1 MRVSTLSIYNL
12 ANSSMS
18 EANQALV
25 RTQEQISTGKRI
37 LSAADDPVA
46 ATRIQQL
53 NRNIASVDQFSR
65 NIDIAENN
73 LALEETSLNGATN
86 LLQRIQ
92 ELAVQ
97 AGNTAVLSP
106 SEYASLADEVN
117 IRLDELVGI
126 ANTQN
131 SNGDY
136 IFAGFKSDNQPFSG
150 DSSNGYQF
158 NGDEGQLRI
167 EIDNSTTVA
176 SNDSAKAIFVDVP
189 SDANNVATSVNPNNR
204 SDPSISVSVG
214 NIVDQEAYDKFYPED
229 IIIQFNEDA
238 NVSPDAKNFTVT
250 ERSTGKVI
258 AADQLYTP
266 GETLTYNGVELTITG
281 NPASADSGAGLVGDQ
296 VFVDSADTQDVITTL
311 LRFRDALNGYDG
323 SAEGVARL
331 ENSVGSTINNLRNAQ
346 ASISEVVSSIG
357 ARNNVLESTR
367 SLHADTNLA
376 SKELLSNLSD
386 LDFAEASTRLQLESF
401 ILQAAQ
407 ASFLRVS
414 ELSLI
419 NQL

>member
-136 IFAGFKSDNQPFSG
+136 IFAGFKSDNQPFTG

-189 SDANNVATSVNPNNR
+189 SDVNNVATSVNPNNR

-214 NIVDQEAYDKFYPED
+214 NIVDQEAYDEFYPED

-376 SKELLSNLSD
+376 SKELLSHLSD

>member
-12 ANSSMS
+12 ANSSMGD
-18 EANQALV
+18 ANKALV

-37 LSAADDPVA
+37 LTAADDPVA

-53 NRNIASVDQFSR
+53 NRNIASIDQFSR
-65 NIDIAENN
+65 NIAVAENN
-73 LALEETSLNGATN
+73 LALEETSLSGATN
-86 LLQRIQ
+86 LLQRMQ

-117 IRLDELVGI
+117 IRLEELVGI

-136 IFAGFKSDNQPFSG
+136 IFAGFKSDNQPFTG
-150 DSSNGYQF
+150 DSTNGYQF
-158 NGDEGQLRI
+158 NGDEGQLQI
-167 EIDNSTTVA
+167 KIDNSTTIA
-176 SNDSAKAIFVDVP
+176 SNDTAKAIFVDIP
-189 SDANNVATSVNPNNR
+189 SETNNVATSVNPNNR
-204 SDPSISVSVG
+204 SNPSISISVG
-214 NIVDQEAYDKFYPED
+214 NIVDQEVYDEFYPED

-258 AADQLYTP
+258 AADQLYTS
-266 GETLTYNGVELTITG
+266 GEILIYNGVEISITG
-281 NPASADSGAGLVGDQ
+281 NPASADIGAGLVGDQ
-296 VFVDSADTQDVITTL
+296 LFVDSADTQDVITTL
-311 LRFRDALNGYDG
+311 LRFRDALNSYDG
-323 SAEGVARL
+323 SAAGVARL

-367 SLHADTNLA
+367 NLHADTNLV
-376 SKELLSNLSD
+376 SKELLSSLSD

>member
-1 MRVSTLSIYNL
+1 M
-12 ANSSMS
+12 AD
-18 EANQALV
+18 ANQALV

-37 LSAADDPVA
+37 LTAADDPVA

-53 NRNIASVDQFSR
+53 NRNIASVEQFSR

-73 LALEETSLNGATN
+73 LAVEETTLSGATT

-92 ELAVQ
+92 ELAIQ

-106 SEYASLADEVN
+106 SEYSSLADEVS

-126 ANTQN
+126 ANKKN

-136 IFAGFKSDNQPFSG
+136 IFAGFKSDNQPFTG
-150 DSSNGYQF
+150 DSENGYQF

-167 EIDNSTTVA
+167 KIDNATTIA
-176 SNDSAKAIFVDVP
+176 SNDTAKAIFVDVP
-189 SDANNVATSVNPNNR
+189 SDENNVITSVNSNNR
-204 SDPSISVSVG
+204 SMPSISVSVG
-214 NIVDQEAYDKFYPED
+214 NIVDQEVYDEFYPED
-229 IIIQFNEDA
+229 MIIQFNDD
-238 NVSPDAKNFTVT
+238 NPGKNFTVT
-250 ERSTGKVI
+250 ERSSGKVI
-258 AADQLYTP
+258 AADVTYTS

-281 NPASADSGAGLVGDQ
+281 NPASADTGAGLVGDQ
-296 VFVDSADTQDVITTL
+296 LFVDSANTQDVITTM
-311 LRFRDALNGYDG
+311 LRFRDALNSYDG
-323 SAEGVARL
+323 SPEGVARL

-367 SLHADTNLA
+367 NLHQDTNLV

-401 ILQAAQ
+401 ILQASQ

>member
-12 ANSSMS
+12 ANRSMAD
-18 EANQALV
+18 ANQALV

-37 LSAADDPVA
+37 LTAADDPVA

-53 NRNIASVDQFSR
+53 NRNIASVEQFSR

-73 LALEETSLNGATN
+73 LAVEETTLSGATT

-92 ELAVQ
+92 ELAIQ

-106 SEYASLADEVN
+106 SEYSSLADEVS

-126 ANTQN
+126 ANKKN

-136 IFAGFKSDNQPFSG
+136 IFAGFKSDNQPFTG
-150 DSSNGYQF
+150 DSENGYQF

-167 EIDNSTTVA
+167 KIDNATTIA
-176 SNDSAKAIFVDVP
+176 SNDTAKAIFVDVP
-189 SDANNVATSVNPNNR
+189 SDENNVITSVNSNNR
-204 SDPSISVSVG
+204 SMPSISVSVG
-214 NIVDQEAYDKFYPED
+214 NIVDQEVYDEFYPED
-229 IIIQFNEDA
+229 MIIQFNDD
-238 NVSPDAKNFTVT
+238 NPGKNFTVT
-250 ERSTGKVI
+250 ERSSGKVI
-258 AADQLYTP
+258 AADVTYTS

-281 NPASADSGAGLVGDQ
+281 NPASADTGAGLVGDQ
-296 VFVDSADTQDVITTL
+296 LFVDSANTQDVITTM
-311 LRFRDALNGYDG
+311 LRFRDALNSYDG
-323 SAEGVARL
+323 SPEGVARL

-367 SLHADTNLA
+367 NLHQDTNLV

-401 ILQAAQ
+401 ILQASQ

>member
-258 AADQLYTP
+258 AADQLYTS
-266 GETLTYNGVELTITG
+266 GEILIYNGVEISITG

>member
-1 MRVSTLSIYNL
+1 
-12 ANSSMS
+12 
-18 EANQALV
+18 
-25 RTQEQISTGKRI
+25 
-37 LSAADDPVA
+37 
-46 ATRIQQL
+46 
-53 NRNIASVDQFSR
+53 
-65 NIDIAENN
+65 
-73 LALEETSLNGATN
+73 
-86 LLQRIQ
+86 
-92 ELAVQ
+92 
-97 AGNTAVLSP
+97 
-106 SEYASLADEVN
+106 
-117 IRLDELVGI
+117 VGI

-136 IFAGFKSDNQPFSG
+136 IFAGFKSDNQPFTG

-167 EIDNSTTVA
+167 KIDNSTTIA
-176 SNDSAKAIFVDVP
+176 SNDTAKAIFVDVP

-204 SDPSISVSVG
+204 SNPSISVSVG
-214 NIVDQEAYDKFYPED
+214 NIVDQEAYDEFYPED

-258 AADQLYTP
+258 AADQLYTS

-311 LRFRDALNGYDG
+311 LRFRDALNSYDG

>member
-1 MRVSTLSIYNL
+1 M
-12 ANSSMS
+12 AD
-18 EANQALV
+18 ANQALV

-37 LSAADDPVA
+37 LTAADDPVA

-53 NRNIASVDQFSR
+53 NRNIASVEQFSR
-65 NIDIAENN
+65 NIDIADNN
-73 LALEETSLNGATN
+73 LAVEETTLSGATT

-92 ELAVQ
+92 ELAIQ

-106 SEYASLADEVN
+106 SEYSSLADEVS

-126 ANTQN
+126 ANKKN

-136 IFAGFKSDNQPFSG
+136 IFAGFKSDNQPFTG
-150 DSSNGYQF
+150 DSENGYQF

-167 EIDNSTTVA
+167 KIDNATTIA
-176 SNDSAKAIFVDVP
+176 SNDTAKAIFVDIP
-189 SDANNVATSVNPNNR
+189 SDENNVTTSVNSSNR
-204 SDPSISVSVG
+204 SMPSISVSVG
-214 NIVDQEAYDKFYPED
+214 NIVDQEVYDEFYPED
-229 IIIQFNEDA
+229 MIIQFNDD
-238 NVSPDAKNFTVT
+238 NPGKNFTVT
-250 ERSTGKVI
+250 ERSSGKVI
-258 AADQLYTP
+258 AADVTYTS

-281 NPASADSGAGLVGDQ
+281 NPASADTGAGLVGDQ
-296 VFVDSADTQDVITTL
+296 LFVDSANTQDVITTM
-311 LRFRDALNGYDG
+311 LRFRDALNSYDG
-323 SAEGVARL
+323 SPEGVARL

-367 SLHADTNLA
+367 NLHQDTNLV

-401 ILQAAQ
+401 ILQASQ

>member
-386 LDFAEASTRLQLESF
+386 LDFAEASTRLQLQSF

>member
-136 IFAGFKSDNQPFSG
+136 IFAGFKSDNQPFTG

-167 EIDNSTTVA
+167 KIDNSTTIA

-376 SKELLSNLSD
+376 SKELLSHLSD

-401 ILQAAQ
+401 VLQAAQ

>member
-136 IFAGFKSDNQPFSG
+136 IFAGFKSDNQPFTG

-167 EIDNSTTVA
+167 KIDNSTTIA

-189 SDANNVATSVNPNNR
+189 SDANNVATSVNPSNR
-204 SDPSISVSVG
+204 SNPSISVSVG
-214 NIVDQEAYDKFYPED
+214 NIVDQEAYDEFYPED

-331 ENSVGSTINNLRNAQ
+331 ESSVGSTINNLRNAQ

>member
-136 IFAGFKSDNQPFSG
+136 IFAGFKSDNQPFTG
-150 DSSNGYQF
+150 DSSSGYQF

-167 EIDNSTTVA
+167 KIDNSTTIA

-189 SDANNVATSVNPNNR
+189 SDANNVATSVNPSNR
-204 SDPSISVSVG
+204 SNPSISVSVG
-214 NIVDQEAYDKFYPED
+214 NIVDQEAYDEFYPED

-331 ENSVGSTINNLRNAQ
+331 ESSVGSTINNLRNAQ

>member
-136 IFAGFKSDNQPFSG
+136 IFAGFKSDNQPFTG
-150 DSSNGYQF
+150 DSSSGYQF

-167 EIDNSTTVA
+167 KIDNSTTIA

-189 SDANNVATSVNPNNR
+189 SDANNVATSVNPSNR
-204 SDPSISVSVG
+204 SNPSISVSVG
-214 NIVDQEAYDKFYPED
+214 NIVDQEAYDEFYPED

-258 AADQLYTP
+258 AANVTYTS

-331 ENSVGSTINNLRNAQ
+331 ESSVGSTINNLRNAQ

>member
-1 MRVSTLSIYNL
+1 MVMRVSTLSIYNL
-12 ANSSMS
+12 ANRSMAD
-18 EANQALV
+18 ANQALV

-37 LSAADDPVA
+37 LTAADDPVA

-53 NRNIASVDQFSR
+53 NRNIASVEQFSR

-73 LALEETSLNGATN
+73 LAVEETTLSGATT

-92 ELAVQ
+92 ELAIQ

-106 SEYASLADEVN
+106 SEYSSLADEVS

-126 ANTQN
+126 ANKKN

-136 IFAGFKSDNQPFSG
+136 IFAGFKSDNQPFTG
-150 DSSNGYQF
+150 DSENGYQF

-167 EIDNSTTVA
+167 KIDNATTIA
-176 SNDSAKAIFVDVP
+176 SNDTAKAIFVDIP
-189 SDANNVATSVNPNNR
+189 SDENNVTTSVNSNNR
-204 SDPSISVSVG
+204 SMPSISVSVG
-214 NIVDQEAYDKFYPED
+214 NIVDQEVYDEFYPED
-229 IIIQFNEDA
+229 MIIQFNDD
-238 NVSPDAKNFTVT
+238 NPGKNFTVT
-250 ERSTGKVI
+250 ERSSGKVI
-258 AADQLYTP
+258 AADVTYAS

-281 NPASADSGAGLVGDQ
+281 NPASADTGAGLVGDQ
-296 VFVDSADTQDVITTL
+296 LFVDSANTQDVITTM
-311 LRFRDALNGYDG
+311 LRFRDALNSYDG
-323 SAEGVARL
+323 SPEGVARL

-367 SLHADTNLA
+367 NLHQDTNLV

-401 ILQAAQ
+401 ILQASQ

>member
-150 DSSNGYQF
+150 DSNNGYQF

-189 SDANNVATSVNPNNR
+189 SDVNNVATSVNPNNR

-376 SKELLSNLSD
+376 SKELLSSLSD

>member
-1 MRVSTLSIYNL
+1 
-12 ANSSMS
+12 MS

-136 IFAGFKSDNQPFSG
+136 IFAGFKSDNQPFTG
-150 DSSNGYQF
+150 DSSSGYQF

-167 EIDNSTTVA
+167 KIDNSTTIA

-189 SDANNVATSVNPNNR
+189 SDANNVATSVNPSNR
-204 SDPSISVSVG
+204 SNPSISVSVG
-214 NIVDQEAYDKFYPED
+214 NIVDQEAYDEFYPED

-331 ENSVGSTINNLRNAQ
+331 ESSVGSTINNLRNAQ

>member
-106 SEYASLADEVN
+106 SEYASLADDVN

-136 IFAGFKSDNQPFSG
+136 IFVGFK
-150 DSSNGYQF
+150 
-158 NGDEGQLRI
+158 R
-167 EIDNSTTVA
+167 
-176 SNDSAKAIFVDVP
+176 
-189 SDANNVATSVNPNNR
+189 
-204 SDPSISVSVG
+204 
-214 NIVDQEAYDKFYPED
+214 
-229 IIIQFNEDA
+229 
-238 NVSPDAKNFTVT
+238 
-250 ERSTGKVI
+250 
-258 AADQLYTP
+258 
-266 GETLTYNGVELTITG
+266 YN
-281 NPASADSGAGLVGDQ
+281 
-296 VFVDSADTQDVITTL
+296 
-311 LRFRDALNGYDG
+311 
-323 SAEGVARL
+323 
-331 ENSVGSTINNLRNAQ
+331 
-346 ASISEVVSSIG
+346 
-357 ARNNVLESTR
+357 
-367 SLHADTNLA
+367 
-376 SKELLSNLSD
+376 
-386 LDFAEASTRLQLESF
+386 
-401 ILQAAQ
+401 
-407 ASFLRVS
+407 
-414 ELSLI
+414 
-419 NQL
+419 

>member
-136 IFAGFKSDNQPFSG
+136 IFAGFKSDNQPFTG
-150 DSSNGYQF
+150 DSSSGYQF

-167 EIDNSTTVA
+167 KIDNSTTIA

-204 SDPSISVSVG
+204 SNPSISVSVG
-214 NIVDQEAYDKFYPED
+214 NIVDQEAYDEFYPED

-331 ENSVGSTINNLRNAQ
+331 ESSVGSTINNLRNAQ

>member
-12 ANSSMS
+12 ANRSMAD
-18 EANQALV
+18 ANQALV

-37 LSAADDPVA
+37 LTAADDPVA

-53 NRNIASVDQFSR
+53 NRNIASVEQFSR
-65 NIDIAENN
+65 NIDIADNN
-73 LALEETSLNGATN
+73 LAVEETTLSGATT

-92 ELAVQ
+92 ELAIQ

-106 SEYASLADEVN
+106 SEYSSLADEVS

-126 ANTQN
+126 ANKKN

-136 IFAGFKSDNQPFSG
+136 IFAGFKSDNQPFTG
-150 DSSNGYQF
+150 DSENGYQF

-167 EIDNSTTVA
+167 KIDNATTIA
-176 SNDSAKAIFVDVP
+176 SNDTAKAIFVDIP
-189 SDANNVATSVNPNNR
+189 SDENNVTTSVNSNNR
-204 SDPSISVSVG
+204 SMPSISVSVG
-214 NIVDQEAYDKFYPED
+214 NIVDQEVYDEFYPED
-229 IIIQFNEDA
+229 MIIQFNDD
-238 NVSPDAKNFTVT
+238 NPGKNFTVT
-250 ERSTGKVI
+250 ERSSGKVI
-258 AADQLYTP
+258 AADVTYTS

-281 NPASADSGAGLVGDQ
+281 NPASADTGAGLVGDQ
-296 VFVDSADTQDVITTL
+296 LFVDSANTQDVITTM
-311 LRFRDALNGYDG
+311 LRFRDALNSYDG
-323 SAEGVARL
+323 SPEGVARL

-367 SLHADTNLA
+367 NLHQDTNLV

-401 ILQAAQ
+401 ILQASQ

>member
-37 LSAADDPVA
+37 LTAADDPVA

-65 NIDIAENN
+65 NIDAAENN
-73 LALEETSLNGATN
+73 LALEETSLTGATN

-106 SEYASLADEVN
+106 NEYASLADEVD

-136 IFAGFKSDNQPFSG
+136 IFAGFKSDSQPFTG
-150 DSSNGYQF
+150 DSANGYQF

-167 EIDNSTTVA
+167 KIDNSTTIA
-176 SNDSAKAIFVDVP
+176 SNDSAKSIFVDIP
-189 SDANNVATSVNPNNR
+189 SDTNNVATSINPNNR
-204 SDPSISVSVG
+204 SNPAISISVG
-214 NIVDQEAYDKFYPED
+214 NIVDQNAYDDFYPED
-229 IIIQFNEDA
+229 MIIRFNEDS
-238 NVSPDAKNFTVT
+238 NVSPPAKNFTVT
-250 ERSTGKVI
+250 ERSSGKVI
-258 AADQLYTP
+258 ALDQPYTS
-266 GETLTYNGVELTITG
+266 GETLTYKGVEISITG
-281 NPASADSGAGLVGDQ
+281 NPASASAGLAGDQ
-296 VFVDSADTQDVITTL
+296 LFIDSADTQDIITTM
-311 LRFRDALNGYDG
+311 LRFRDALNSYDG
-323 SAEGVARL
+323 SAAGVARL

-367 SLHADTNLA
+367 DLHADTNLV
-376 SKELLSNLSD
+376 SKELLSSLSD
-386 LDFAEASTRLQLESF
+386 LDFAEASTRLQLQSF
-401 ILQAAQ
+401 ILQATQ

>member
-12 ANSSMS
+12 ANSSMGD
-18 EANQALV
+18 ANKALV

-37 LSAADDPVA
+37 LTAADDPVA

-53 NRNIASVDQFSR
+53 NRNIASIDQFSR
-65 NIDIAENN
+65 NIAVAENN
-73 LALEETSLNGATN
+73 LALEETSLSGATN
-86 LLQRIQ
+86 LLQRMQ

-117 IRLDELVGI
+117 IRLEELVGI

-136 IFAGFKSDNQPFSG
+136 IFAGFKSDNQPFTG
-150 DSSNGYQF
+150 DSTNGYQF
-158 NGDEGQLRI
+158 NGDEGQLQI
-167 EIDNSTTVA
+167 KIDNSTTIA
-176 SNDSAKAIFVDVP
+176 SNDTAKAIFVDIP
-189 SDANNVATSVNPNNR
+189 SDTNNVATSVNPNNR
-204 SDPSISVSVG
+204 SNPSISISVG
-214 NIVDQEAYDKFYPED
+214 NIVDQEVYDEFYPED

-258 AADQLYTP
+258 AADQLYTS
-266 GETLTYNGVELTITG
+266 GEILIYNGVEISITG
-281 NPASADSGAGLVGDQ
+281 NPASADIGAGLVGDQ
-296 VFVDSADTQDVITTL
+296 LFVDSADTQDVITTL
-311 LRFRDALNGYDG
+311 LRFRDALNSYDG
-323 SAEGVARL
+323 SAAGVARL

-367 SLHADTNLA
+367 NLHADTNLV
-376 SKELLSNLSD
+376 SKELLSSLSD

>member
-12 ANSSMS
+12 ANRSMAD
-18 EANQALV
+18 ANQALV

-37 LSAADDPVA
+37 LTAADDPVA

-53 NRNIASVDQFSR
+53 NRNIASVEQFSR
-65 NIDIAENN
+65 NIDIADNN
-73 LALEETSLNGATN
+73 LAVEETTLSGATT

-92 ELAVQ
+92 ELAIQ

-106 SEYASLADEVN
+106 SEYSSLADEVS

-126 ANTQN
+126 ANKKN

-136 IFAGFKSDNQPFSG
+136 IFAGFKSDNQPFTG
-150 DSSNGYQF
+150 DSENGYQF

-167 EIDNSTTVA
+167 KIDNATTIA
-176 SNDSAKAIFVDVP
+176 SNDTAKAIFVDVP
-189 SDANNVATSVNPNNR
+189 SDENNVITSVNSNNR
-204 SDPSISVSVG
+204 SMPSISVSVG
-214 NIVDQEAYDKFYPED
+214 NIVDQEVYDEFYPED
-229 IIIQFNEDA
+229 MIIQFNDD
-238 NVSPDAKNFTVT
+238 NPGKNFTVT
-250 ERSTGKVI
+250 ERSSGKVI
-258 AADQLYTP
+258 AADVTYTS

-281 NPASADSGAGLVGDQ
+281 NPASADTGAGLVGDQ
-296 VFVDSADTQDVITTL
+296 LFVDSANTQDVITTM
-311 LRFRDALNGYDG
+311 LRFRDALNSYDG
-323 SAEGVARL
+323 SPEGVARL

-367 SLHADTNLA
+367 NLHQDTNLV

-401 ILQAAQ
+401 ILQASQ

>member
-12 ANSSMS
+12 ANTSIGD
-18 EANQALV
+18 ANQAIA

-37 LSAADDPVA
+37 LTAADDPVA
-46 ATRIQQL
+46 STRIQQL
-53 NRNIASVDQFSR
+53 NRNIASTEQFGR

-73 LALEETSLNGATN
+73 LALEETTLNGATN
-86 LLQRIQ
+86 LLQRMQ

-106 SEYASLADEVN
+106 SEYKSLADEVN
-117 IRLDELVGI
+117 IRLDELVSI

-136 IFAGFKSDNQPFSG
+136 IFAGFKSDSQPFTG
-150 DSSNGYQF
+150 DSINGYQF

-167 EIDNSTTVA
+167 KVDHSTTIA
-176 SNDSAKAIFVDVP
+176 SNDTAKAIFVDVP
-189 SDANNVATSVNPNNR
+189 SFENNVKTSINPNNR
-204 SDPSISVSVG
+204 SNPAISFSMG
-214 NIVDQEAYDKFYPED
+214 NIVDQVVYDEFYPED
-229 IIIQFNEDA
+229 MVIKFNEDA
-238 NVSPDAKNFTVT
+238 DIAPPGKNFTVT
-250 ERSTGKVI
+250 ERSTGKI
-258 AADQLYTP
+258 IEANRLFTS
-266 GETLTYNGVELTITG
+266 GEVLTYNGIELTITG
-281 NPASADSGAGLVGDQ
+281 NPASADIGAGLAGDQ
-296 VFVDSADTQDVITTL
+296 VFIDSADTQDVITTL

-323 SAEGVARL
+323 SPEGVARL
-331 ENSVGSTINNLRNAQ
+331 EASVGSTINNLRNAQ

-357 ARNNVLESTR
+357 ARNNALQSTR
-367 SLHADTNLA
+367 DLHIDTNLL
-376 SKELLSNLSD
+376 SRELLSNLSD
-386 LDFAEASTRLQLESF
+386 LDFAEAAGRLQLESF
-401 ILQAAQ
+401 VLQAAQ

>member
-12 ANSSMS
+12 ANRSMAD
-18 EANQALV
+18 ANQALV

-37 LSAADDPVA
+37 LTAADDPVA

-53 NRNIASVDQFSR
+53 NRNIASVEQFSR
-65 NIDIAENN
+65 NIDIADNN
-73 LALEETSLNGATN
+73 LAVEETTLSGATT

-92 ELAVQ
+92 ELAIQ

-106 SEYASLADEVN
+106 SEYSSLADEVS

-126 ANTQN
+126 ANKKN

-136 IFAGFKSDNQPFSG
+136 IFAGFKSDNQPFTG
-150 DSSNGYQF
+150 DSENGYQF

-167 EIDNSTTVA
+167 KIDNATTIA
-176 SNDSAKAIFVDVP
+176 SNDTAKAIFVDIP
-189 SDANNVATSVNPNNR
+189 SDENNVTTSVNSSNR
-204 SDPSISVSVG
+204 SMPSISVSVG
-214 NIVDQEAYDKFYPED
+214 NIVDQEVYDEFYPED
-229 IIIQFNEDA
+229 MIIQFNDD
-238 NVSPDAKNFTVT
+238 NPGKNFTVT
-250 ERSTGKVI
+250 ERSSGKVI
-258 AADQLYTP
+258 AADVTYTS

-281 NPASADSGAGLVGDQ
+281 NPASADTGAGLVGDQ
-296 VFVDSADTQDVITTL
+296 LFVDSANTQDVITTM
-311 LRFRDALNGYDG
+311 LRFRDALNSYDG
-323 SAEGVARL
+323 SPEGVARL

-367 SLHADTNLA
+367 NLHQDTNLV

-401 ILQAAQ
+401 ILQASQ

>member
-136 IFAGFKSDNQPFSG
+136 IFAGFKSDNQPFTG
-150 DSSNGYQF
+150 DSSSGYQF

-167 EIDNSTTVA
+167 KIDNSTTIA

-189 SDANNVATSVNPNNR
+189 SDANNVATSVNPSNR
-204 SDPSISVSVG
+204 SNPSISVSVG
-214 NIVDQEAYDKFYPED
+214 NIVDQEAYDEFYPED

-250 ERSTGKVI
+250 ERSSGKVI
-258 AADQLYTP
+258 AANVTYTS

-331 ENSVGSTINNLRNAQ
+331 ESSVGSTINNLRNAQ

>member
-150 DSSNGYQF
+150 DSNNGYQF

-189 SDANNVATSVNPNNR
+189 SDVNNVATSVNPNNR

>member
-136 IFAGFKSDNQPFSG
+136 IFAGFKSDNQPFTG
-150 DSSNGYQF
+150 DSSSGYQF

-167 EIDNSTTVA
+167 KIDNSTTIA

-189 SDANNVATSVNPNNR
+189 SDANNVATSVNPSNR
-204 SDPSISVSVG
+204 SNPSISVSVG
-214 NIVDQEAYDKFYPED
+214 NIVDQEAYDEFYPED

-238 NVSPDAKNFTVT
+238 NVS
-250 ERSTGKVI
+250 
-258 AADQLYTP
+258 
-266 GETLTYNGVELTITG
+266 
-281 NPASADSGAGLVGDQ
+281 
-296 VFVDSADTQDVITTL
+296 
-311 LRFRDALNGYDG
+311 
-323 SAEGVARL
+323 
-331 ENSVGSTINNLRNAQ
+331 
-346 ASISEVVSSIG
+346 
-357 ARNNVLESTR
+357 
-367 SLHADTNLA
+367 
-376 SKELLSNLSD
+376 
-386 LDFAEASTRLQLESF
+386 
-401 ILQAAQ
+401 
-407 ASFLRVS
+407 
-414 ELSLI
+414 
-419 NQL
+419 

>member
-1 MRVSTLSIYNL
+1 M
-12 ANSSMS
+12 AD
-18 EANQALV
+18 ANQALV

-37 LSAADDPVA
+37 LTAADDPVA

-53 NRNIASVDQFSR
+53 NRNIASVEQFSR

-73 LALEETSLNGATN
+73 LALEETTLSGATT

-92 ELAVQ
+92 ELAIQ

-106 SEYASLADEVN
+106 SEYSSLADEVS

-126 ANTQN
+126 ANKKN

-136 IFAGFKSDNQPFSG
+136 IFAGFKSDNQPFTG
-150 DSSNGYQF
+150 DSENGYQF

-167 EIDNSTTVA
+167 KIDNATTIA
-176 SNDSAKAIFVDVP
+176 SNDTAKAIFVDIP
-189 SDANNVATSVNPNNR
+189 SDENNVTTSVNSSNR
-204 SDPSISVSVG
+204 SMPSISVSVG
-214 NIVDQEAYDKFYPED
+214 NIVDQEVYDEFYPED
-229 IIIQFNEDA
+229 MIIQFNDD
-238 NVSPDAKNFTVT
+238 NPGKNFTVT
-250 ERSTGKVI
+250 ERSSGKVI
-258 AADQLYTP
+258 AADVTYTS

-281 NPASADSGAGLVGDQ
+281 NPASADTGAGLVGDQ
-296 VFVDSADTQDVITTL
+296 LFVDSANTQDVITTM
-311 LRFRDALNGYDG
+311 LRFRDALNSYDG
-323 SAEGVARL
+323 SPEGVARL

-367 SLHADTNLA
+367 NLHQDTNLV

-401 ILQAAQ
+401 ILQASQ

>member
-12 ANSSMS
+12 ANRSMAD
-18 EANQALV
+18 ANQALV

-37 LSAADDPVA
+37 LTAADDPVA

-53 NRNIASVDQFSR
+53 NRNIASVEQFSR

-73 LALEETSLNGATN
+73 LALEETTLSGATT

-92 ELAVQ
+92 ELAIQ

-106 SEYASLADEVN
+106 SEYSSLADEVS

-126 ANTQN
+126 ANKKN

-136 IFAGFKSDNQPFSG
+136 IFAGFKSDNQPFTG
-150 DSSNGYQF
+150 DSENGYQF

-167 EIDNSTTVA
+167 KIDNATTIA
-176 SNDSAKAIFVDVP
+176 SNDTAKAIFVDIP
-189 SDANNVATSVNPNNR
+189 SDENNVTTSVNSSNR
-204 SDPSISVSVG
+204 SMPSISVSVG
-214 NIVDQEAYDKFYPED
+214 NIVDQEVYDEFYPED
-229 IIIQFNEDA
+229 MIIQFNDD
-238 NVSPDAKNFTVT
+238 NPGKNFTVT
-250 ERSTGKVI
+250 ERSSGKVI
-258 AADQLYTP
+258 AADVTYTS

-281 NPASADSGAGLVGDQ
+281 NPASADTGAGLVGDQ
-296 VFVDSADTQDVITTL
+296 LFVDSANTQDVITTM
-311 LRFRDALNGYDG
+311 LRFRDALNSYDG
-323 SAEGVARL
+323 SPEGVARL

-367 SLHADTNLA
+367 NLHQDTNLV

-401 ILQAAQ
+401 ILQASQ

>member
-1 MRVSTLSIYNL
+1 
-12 ANSSMS
+12 MS

-136 IFAGFKSDNQPFSG
+136 IFAGFKSDNQPFTG

-167 EIDNSTTVA
+167 KIDNSTTIA

-189 SDANNVATSVNPNNR
+189 SDANNVATSVNPSNR
-204 SDPSISVSVG
+204 SNPSISVSVG
-214 NIVDQEAYDKFYPED
+214 NIVDQEAYDEFYPED

-331 ENSVGSTINNLRNAQ
+331 ESSVGSTINNLRNAQ

>member
-150 DSSNGYQF
+150 DSNNGYQF

-189 SDANNVATSVNPNNR
+189 SDANNVATSVNPSNR
-204 SDPSISVSVG
+204 SNPSISVSVG

>member
-1 MRVSTLSIYNL
+1 MGD
-12 ANSSMS
+12 ANK
-18 EANQALV
+18 ALV

-37 LSAADDPVA
+37 LTAADDPVA

-53 NRNIASVDQFSR
+53 NRNIASIDQFSR
-65 NIDIAENN
+65 NIAVAENN
-73 LALEETSLNGATN
+73 LALEETSLSGATN
-86 LLQRIQ
+86 LLQRMQ

-117 IRLDELVGI
+117 IRLEELVGI

-136 IFAGFKSDNQPFSG
+136 IFAGFKSDNQPFTG
-150 DSSNGYQF
+150 DSTNGYQF
-158 NGDEGQLRI
+158 NGDEGQLQI
-167 EIDNSTTVA
+167 KIDNSTTIA
-176 SNDSAKAIFVDVP
+176 SNDTAKAIFVDIP
-189 SDANNVATSVNPNNR
+189 SDTNNVATSVNPNNR
-204 SDPSISVSVG
+204 SNPSISISVG
-214 NIVDQEAYDKFYPED
+214 NIVDQEVYDEFYPED

-258 AADQLYTP
+258 AADQLYTS
-266 GETLTYNGVELTITG
+266 GEILIYNGVEISITG
-281 NPASADSGAGLVGDQ
+281 NPASADIGAGLVGDQ
-296 VFVDSADTQDVITTL
+296 LFVDSADTQDVITTL
-311 LRFRDALNGYDG
+311 LRFRDALNSYDG
-323 SAEGVARL
+323 SAAGVARL

-367 SLHADTNLA
+367 NLHADTNLV
-376 SKELLSNLSD
+376 SKELLSSLSD

>member
-150 DSSNGYQF
+150 DSNNGYQF

-167 EIDNSTTVA
+167 EIDNSTV
-176 SNDSAKAIFVDVP
+176 
-189 SDANNVATSVNPNNR
+189 
-204 SDPSISVSVG
+204 
-214 NIVDQEAYDKFYPED
+214 
-229 IIIQFNEDA
+229 
-238 NVSPDAKNFTVT
+238 
-250 ERSTGKVI
+250 
-258 AADQLYTP
+258 
-266 GETLTYNGVELTITG
+266 
-281 NPASADSGAGLVGDQ
+281 
-296 VFVDSADTQDVITTL
+296 
-311 LRFRDALNGYDG
+311 
-323 SAEGVARL
+323 
-331 ENSVGSTINNLRNAQ
+331 
-346 ASISEVVSSIG
+346 
-357 ARNNVLESTR
+357 
-367 SLHADTNLA
+367 
-376 SKELLSNLSD
+376 
-386 LDFAEASTRLQLESF
+386 
-401 ILQAAQ
+401 
-407 ASFLRVS
+407 
-414 ELSLI
+414 
-419 NQL
+419 

>member
-136 IFAGFKSDNQPFSG
+136 IFAGFKSDNQPFTG
-150 DSSNGYQF
+150 DSSSGYQF

-167 EIDNSTTVA
+167 KIDNSTTIA

-189 SDANNVATSVNPNNR
+189 SDANNVATSVNPSNR
-204 SDPSISVSVG
+204 SNPSISVSVG
-214 NIVDQEAYDKFYPED
+214 NIVDQEAYDEFYPED

>member
-12 ANSSMS
+12 ANRSMGD
-18 EANQALV
+18 ANQALA

-37 LSAADDPVA
+37 LTAADDPVA

-53 NRNIASVDQFSR
+53 NRNIASVEQFSR

-73 LALEETSLNGATN
+73 LALEETTLSGATT

-106 SEYASLADEVN
+106 SEYSSLADEVN

-136 IFAGFKSDNQPFSG
+136 IFAGFKSDNQPFTG
-150 DSSNGYQF
+150 DSENGYQF

-167 EIDNSTTVA
+167 KIDNATTIA
-176 SNDSAKAIFVDVP
+176 SNDTAKAIFVDVP
-189 SDANNVATSVNPNNR
+189 SYENNVTTSVNPNNR
-204 SDPSISVSVG
+204 SNPSISVSVG
-214 NIVDQEAYDKFYPED
+214 NIVDQEIYDEFYPED
-229 IIIQFNEDA
+229 IIIQFNEDS

-258 AADQLYTP
+258 AADQLYTS
-266 GETLTYNGVELTITG
+266 GETLTYNGVEITITG
-281 NPASADSGAGLVGDQ
+281 NPASADVGASLAGDQ
-296 VFVDSADTQDVITTL
+296 LFVDSADTQDVITTM
-311 LRFRDALNGYDG
+311 LRFRDALNSYDG
-323 SAEGVARL
+323 SPEGVARL
-331 ENSVGSTINNLRNAQ
+331 ENSIGSTINNLRNAQ

-367 SLHADTNLA
+367 NLHQDTNLV
-376 SKELLSNLSD
+376 SRELLSNLSD

-401 ILQAAQ
+401 ILQASQ